1 MNTDTFIRSRLSS
14 SAGLVV
20 PPLLW
25 AANTQ
30 AGQILPY
37 AECGTFKITAA
48 TSFLAGA
55 LSLVMACL
63 SWLTVRWAPSEGS
76 VEATLFPPTCSFLGL
91 LSGLNGVLF
100 GFALL
105 LQGLSSVVLTGCE
118 R

>member
-1 MNTDTFIRSRLSS
+1 M
-14 SAGLVV
+14 

-55 LSLVMACL
+55 LSLVGVACL
-63 SWLTVRWAPSEGS
+63 SWADGPLGPQRGVSST
-76 VEATLFPPTCSFLGL
+76 ATLFPPTSSFLGL